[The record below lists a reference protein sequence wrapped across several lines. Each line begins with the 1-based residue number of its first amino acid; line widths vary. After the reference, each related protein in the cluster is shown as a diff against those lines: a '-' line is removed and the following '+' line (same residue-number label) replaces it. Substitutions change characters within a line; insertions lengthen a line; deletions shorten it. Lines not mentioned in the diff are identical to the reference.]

1 MPVRGRS
8 FAKGGQESH
17 NLKRSP
23 AADSLYMQRTV
34 T

>member
-1 MPVRGRS
+1 VWRP
-8 FAKGGQESH
+8 FAKGRSESY
-17 NLKRSP
+17 NLKRSL